1 MCTVPTF
8 QDSSCS
14 SLGAGQPAG
23 RTDRETRVGCSM
35 DSWCELSESCKWVHW
50 VYCEVYCLS
59 KHEGV
64 TDTPSFY
71 WVCVSGGCSLG
82 SMGGWRSH
90 GICIR
95 EAPPCTAVTPT
106 SNCAL
111 KEFDALTKPESSLI
125 TPAPCQNSR
134 CTPRCPS
141 VVLWTPCSG
150 VEWVRSNRTSRAGG
164 TTRKQPANLAVKS
177 AEESLSILPDNTPTV
192 RPPPSAVDHLGETCC
207 NVDLLSHCHRRRYG
221 VRCALVDR

>member
-95 EAPPCTAVTPT
+95 EAPPCTAVTPPAT
-106 SNCAL
+106 VKIL
-111 KEFDALTKPESSLI
+111 TALTNRESSLSHPHPQR
-125 TPAPCQNSR
+125 TAGTLQGVP
-134 CTPRCPS
+134 PS
-141 VVLWTPCSG
+141 CCGCRAAVWSG
-150 VEWVRSNRTSRAGG
+150 VRSFEPIIKGRRHDAQAACEPDGEECGGVPVHPARQHTHRTS
-164 TTRKQPANLAVKS
+164 PAK
-177 AEESLSILPDNTPTV
+177 
-192 RPPPSAVDHLGETCC
+192 
-207 NVDLLSHCHRRRYG
+207 
-221 VRCALVDR
+221 RC

>member
-82 SMGGWRSH
+82 SMSGWRSH
-90 GICIR
+90 GRCIR
-95 EAPPCTAVTPT
+95 EAPPCTAVTPPAT
-106 SNCAL
+106 V
-111 KEFDALTKPESSLI
+111 KDFDGVDKPGELPLTP
-125 TPAPCQNSR
+125 TPSENSR
-134 CTPRCPS
+134 YTPRCPS
-141 VVLWTPCSG
+141 VVLWMPCSG
-150 VEWVRSNRTSRAGG
+150 VEWGAFVRTDHQGQAARRASSLRTWR
-164 TTRKQPANLAVKS
+164 
-177 AEESLSILPDNTPTV
+177 
-192 RPPPSAVDHLGETCC
+192 
-207 NVDLLSHCHRRRYG
+207 
-221 VRCALVDR
+221 